1 MARDIDLSKPLSK
14 EDIAYLKAR
23 HSLPYV
29 ARLVDLAGMASSEP
43 DNGPE
48 TGEGS
53 GQAPSA
59 PEGGDAPENGGE
71 SSGSG
76 DEDLIG
82 STTTDFDPGQH
93 TADEVL
99 KHLKDASD
107 EEKSRV
113 LALEKDGKGR
123 STILNA

>member
-29 ARLVDLAGMASSEP
+29 ERLVELAGTASSEP
-43 DNGPE
+43 ENGPQS
-48 TGEGS
+48 GS
-53 GQAPSA
+53 DTDPAPSA
-59 PEGGDAPENGGE
+59 PGSESGTENGGE
-71 SSGSG
+71 DV

-82 STTTDFDPGQH
+82 STTDFDPGQH